1 VSESGRK
8 RFVRTL
14 WVAIAGAAVVDAIR
28 HHRTHGELVGF
39 IPYDFRMP
47 TLERAKKRTWNPRSS
62 RILTPTTFGVGWSV
76 NLGRLARLAHLK

>member
-1 VSESGRK
+1 MSESGRK

>member
-1 VSESGRK
+1 VNESGRK

-14 WVAIAGAAVVDAIR
+14 WIAIAGAAVVDAIR
-28 HHRTHGELVGF
+28 HHRMHGELVGF

-47 TLERAKKRTWNPRSS
+47 TLERAKERTWNPRSS